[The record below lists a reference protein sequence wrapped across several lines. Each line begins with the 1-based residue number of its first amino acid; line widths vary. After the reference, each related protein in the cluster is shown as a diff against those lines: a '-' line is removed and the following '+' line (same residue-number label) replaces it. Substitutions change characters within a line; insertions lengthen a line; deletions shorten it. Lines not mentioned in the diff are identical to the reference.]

1 MPSLQEIEAAL
12 HAYYGALDRQL
23 DLGGEEFAAQV
34 RAMHAALKAAEMVRA
49 EESKTSRDQ

>member
-23 DLGGEEFAAQV
+23 DLGGEEFATQV
-34 RAMHAALKAAEMVRA
+34 RAMHAALKSAEMVRA
-49 EESKTSRDQ
+49 EESKTIRDR